1 MGRSDTIKDL
11 RLFLF
16 YILIIVVVTWLYAF
30 VKTHITII
38 IIILFCPHS
47 EACGIFIP
55 WPGIELRPSAVKA
68 LGPSHWT
75 VREFPKT
82 HRIINK
88 NRPHRIIRYVKS
100 GVAQRLYK
108 TFRHT
113 FELEIHGHVFCLFEW
128 TVICE

>member
-1 MGRSDTIKDL
+1 M
-11 RLFLF
+11 F
-16 YILIIVVVTWLYAF
+16 YILIIMVVTWLYAF
-30 VKTHITII
+30 VKTHRIII

-55 WPGIELRPSAVKA
+55 WLGIRPSAVKA

-88 NRPHRIIRYVKS
+88 NKPHRIIRHVKS

-113 FELEIHGHVFCLFEW
+113 FELEIHGHVFLSFW
-128 TVICE
+128 MNTYMWIILGFFFIKLMSK